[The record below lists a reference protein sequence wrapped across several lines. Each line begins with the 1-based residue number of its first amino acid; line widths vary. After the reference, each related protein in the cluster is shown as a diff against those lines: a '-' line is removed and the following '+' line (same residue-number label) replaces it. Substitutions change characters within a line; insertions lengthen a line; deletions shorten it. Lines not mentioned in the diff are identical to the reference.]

1 MLILLALVGVGSG
14 VRVGLGVGLC
24 NFMKKRMRK
33 SQLVEKSI
41 LKTTM
46 GAIRR
51 LGENNQS
58 RNSPVSVQLKAI
70 HLACLKETTTE
81 LHWAIR
87 SVLPSV
93 LGSDRQK
100 AYSTEIG

>member
-1 MLILLALVGVGSG
+1 
-14 VRVGLGVGLC
+14 
-24 NFMKKRMRK
+24 MKKRMRK
-33 SQLVEKSI
+33 SQLVEKYLENNNGSNTI
-41 LKTTM
+41 VL
-46 GAIRR
+46 R